1 MFKKVRYNECDRLTN
16 FGLYALTGIL
26 TWAIIW
32 PGLVQHRWLF
42 PFYVLIIYCF
52 AVKFNRNNSF
62 ITFLSYEFNLILINV
77 MIIWFFWKE
86 NLFVGLN

>member
-1 MFKKVRYNECDRLTN
+1 MSLIIEIGIISLRYLGILLLLFPVYMFKRARYNKFDRLTN

-42 PFYVLIIYCF
+42 PFYVIIIYCF
-52 AVKFNRNNSF
+52 ASKFERDKSF
-62 ITFLSYEFNLILINV
+62 ITLL
-77 MIIWFFWKE
+77 
-86 NLFVGLN
+86 